1 MVSFKVGK
9 TLPVKFIRQTL
20 LLILFSLSVI
30 SLSGCSYKLIP
41 FSPVRSKIAIPIFSN
56 QTFKY
61 GLEQTLTDSIINEFI
76 SDGRLQL
83 VGPNE
88 ADVILRGEIVQY
100 LKETPSEVTTTLEE
114 NRIRIEV
121 LVSLASKEEKKT
133 LTERKIEE
141 VFAYSSSEVGGIQ
154 TEDEAV
160 EEACK
165 EIAEKLIDA
174 ITWDLGF
181 SPI

>member
-1 MVSFKVGK
+1 
-9 TLPVKFIRQTL
+9 
-20 LLILFSLSVI
+20 
-30 SLSGCSYKLIP
+30 LIP
-41 FSPVRSKIAIPIFSN
+41 FSRVSSKIAIPIFSN

-61 GLEQTLTDSIINEFI
+61 GLEETLTDSIIKEFI
-76 SDGRLQL
+76 TDGRLQV
-83 VGPNE
+83 VGEKE
-88 ADVILRGEIVQY
+88 ADVILRGEIVRY
-100 LKETPSEVTTTLEE
+100 LKETPSKLTTTLEE

-121 LVSLASKEEKKT
+121 LVSLVSKKEKKT
-133 LTERKIEE
+133 LKERKIEE
-141 VFAYSSSEVGGIQ
+141 ILAYSSSEAGGIQ

-181 SPI
+181 API

>member
-1 MVSFKVGK
+1 M
-9 TLPVKFIRQTL
+9 PVKFVRQVL
-20 LLILFSLSVI
+20 LLILFSLPVI

-41 FSPVRSKIAIPIFSN
+41 VSSVSSKIAVPIFSN

-61 GLEQTLTDSIINEFI
+61 GLEETLTDSVIKEFI
-76 SDGRLQL
+76 SDGRFQV
-83 VGPNE
+83 VGEKE

-100 LKETPSEVTTTLEE
+100 LKETPSKVTTTLEE

-121 LVSLASKEEKKT
+121 LVSLVSKKEKKT
-133 LTERKIEE
+133 LKERKMEE

-174 ITWDLGF
+174 IAWDLGF
-181 SPI
+181 ATI

>member
-1 MVSFKVGK
+1 
-9 TLPVKFIRQTL
+9 
-20 LLILFSLSVI
+20 
-30 SLSGCSYKLIP
+30 
-41 FSPVRSKIAIPIFSN
+41 SKIAIPIFSN

-76 SDGRLQL
+76 SDGRLHV

-88 ADVILRGEIVQY
+88 ADVVLSGEIVSY
-100 LKETPSEVTTTLEE
+100 LKDTPSEVTPTLEE
-114 NRIRIEV
+114 NRIRIEL
-121 LVSLASKEEKKT
+121 LVSLVSKKEKKT
-133 LTERKIEE
+133 IKERKIEE

-160 EEACK
+160 ETACK
-165 EIAEKLIDA
+165 EIAEKMVDA

-181 SPI
+181 PPI

>member
-1 MVSFKVGK
+1 LLVRFVRKM
-9 TLPVKFIRQTL
+9 L
-20 LLILFSLSVI
+20 LLIFFSLSIV

-41 FSPVRSKIAIPIFSN
+41 FSHVSSKIAIPIFSN

-61 GLEQTLTDSIINEFI
+61 GLEETLTSSVIEEFM
-76 SDGRLQL
+76 SDGRLQV
-83 VGPNE
+83 VGEKE
-88 ADVILRGEIVQY
+88 ADVIINGEIVRY
-100 LKETPSEVTTTLEE
+100 LKETPSKVTTTLEE

-121 LVSLASKEEKKT
+121 LVTFVSKKEKKT
-133 LTERKIEE
+133 LKERKIEE
-141 VFAYSSSEVGGIQ
+141 VLAYSSSEAGGIQ

-181 SPI
+181 API

>member
-1 MVSFKVGK
+1 M
-9 TLPVKFIRQTL
+9 PVKSVREML
-20 LLILFSLSVI
+20 LLVVFSLSII

-41 FSPVRSKIAIPIFSN
+41 FSPASSKIAIPIFSN

-61 GLEQTLTDSIINEFI
+61 GLEQTLTDLIINEFI
-76 SDGRLQL
+76 SDGRLQV

-88 ADVILRGEIVQY
+88 ADVILRGEIVSY
-100 LKETPSEVTTTLEE
+100 LKETPSEVTATLEE

-121 LVSLASKEEKKT
+121 LVSLVSKKEEKT
-133 LTERKIEE
+133 LKERKIEE

-160 EEACK
+160 EKACK

-174 ITWDLGF
+174 IAWDLGF

>member
-1 MVSFKVGK
+1 MS
-9 TLPVKFIRQTL
+9 VKFGTQRL
-20 LLILFSLSVI
+20 LLILVSLSII
-30 SLSGCSYKLIP
+30 SLSGCSYKLVP
-41 FSPVRSKIAIPIFSN
+41 FSPVSSKIAIPIFSN

-61 GLEQTLTDSIINEFI
+61 GLEQTLTSAVINEFI
-76 SDGRLQL
+76 SDGRLQV
-83 VGPNE
+83 VGEKE
-88 ADVILRGEIVQY
+88 ADVILNGEIVRY
-100 LKETPSEVTTTLEE
+100 LKETPSEVTATLEE

-121 LVSLASKEEKKT
+121 LVSLVSKKEEKT
-133 LTERKIEE
+133 LKERKIEE

-165 EIAEKLIDA
+165 EIAEKLIEA

-181 SPI
+181 API

>member
-1 MVSFKVGK
+1 
-9 TLPVKFIRQTL
+9 LPVKFVRQVL
-20 LLILFSLSVI
+20 LLMLFSLPVI

-41 FSPVRSKIAIPIFSN
+41 FSPVSSKIAIPIFSN

-61 GLEQTLTDSIINEFI
+61 GLEGTLTDSVIKEFV
-76 SDGRLQL
+76 SDGRFQV
-83 VGPNE
+83 VGEKE
-88 ADVILRGEIVQY
+88 ADVILGGKIVRY

-121 LVSLASKEEKKT
+121 VVSLVLKKEKKT
-133 LTERKIEE
+133 LKERKIEE

-174 ITWDLGF
+174 IIWDLGF
-181 SPI
+181 SSI

>member
-1 MVSFKVGK
+1 M
-9 TLPVKFIRQTL
+9 PVKFFRKML
-20 LLILFSLSVI
+20 LLPLFFLSI
-30 SLSGCSYKLIP
+30 IFLSGCSYKLIP
-41 FSPVRSKIAIPIFSN
+41 ISSVSSKIAIPIFSN

-61 GLEQTLTDSIINEFI
+61 GLEETLTNSVINEFI
-76 SDGRLQL
+76 SDGRFQV
-83 VGPNE
+83 VGEKE

-100 LKETPSEVTTTLEE
+100 LKETPSKVTTTLEE

-121 LVSLASKEEKKT
+121 LVSLVSKKEEKT
-133 LTERKIEE
+133 LKERKIEE

-160 EEACK
+160 EEACQ

-174 ITWDLGF
+174 VTWDLGF
-181 SPI
+181 ATI

>member
-1 MVSFKVGK
+1 
-9 TLPVKFIRQTL
+9 LKFIRKIL
-20 LLILFSLSVI
+20 LAAVFSLSVV

-41 FSPVRSKIAIPIFSN
+41 FSRVSSKIAIPIFSN

-61 GLEQTLTDSIINEFI
+61 GLGETLTDSVIKEFI
-76 SDGRLQL
+76 SDGRIQV
-83 VGPNE
+83 VGEKE
-88 ADVILRGEIVQY
+88 ADVILRGEIVRY
-100 LKETPSEVTTTLEE
+100 LKEAPSKLTATLEE

-121 LVSLASKEEKKT
+121 LVSLVSKEEKKI
-133 LTERKIEE
+133 LKERKIEE
-141 VFAYSSSEVGGIQ
+141 VLAYSSSEAGGIQ

-165 EIAEKLIDA
+165 EIAEKMIDA

>member
-1 MVSFKVGK
+1 M
-9 TLPVKFIRQTL
+9 PVKFVRQVL
-20 LLILFSLSVI
+20 LLMLFSLPVI

-61 GLEQTLTDSIINEFI
+61 GLEETLTDSIIKEFI
-76 SDGRLQL
+76 SEGRFQV
-83 VGPNE
+83 VGEKE

-100 LKETPSEVTTTLEE
+100 LKETPSKVTTTLEE
-114 NRIRIEV
+114 NRIRMEV
-121 LVSLASKEEKKT
+121 VVSLVSKKEEKT
-133 LTERKIEE
+133 LKERKIEE

-174 ITWDLGF
+174 IAWDLGF
-181 SPI
+181 ATI